1 VNIDREWLARL
12 PKTDLHV
19 HLDGSLRPQT
29 LLELS
34 GELGLDL
41 PAANEREVRALTQ
54 VQGEERSLSHYLRA
68 FMYTLP
74 VMQTPAALERIA
86 YELAADAA
94 AENVRLIE
102 VRYSPLLHR
111 ERGLHNR
118 EIIEAVA
125 RGLARAEAETGIITG
140 QILCGIRSM
149 TPERSLELA
158 QATLLYKDHGVVA
171 FDLAGEEKDYP
182 AKQHREAFFFIL
194 NHNLNSTLHAGEA
207 FGPESIAQ
215 ALHYCGTHR
224 IGHGTRLF
232 ENQELM
238 NYVNDHRIPLEMC
251 LTSNVHTGAVSSL
264 NDHPFRK
271 YLDLGLRVTLNTD
284 NRLISDTCV
293 TLEYERAVR
302 AFGLGVGDIHE
313 LILNGFK
320 SAFLPHRRKAEL
332 MRRVVEELE
341 GLGVPPHHAY
351 TNGRGDH
358 L

>member
-1 VNIDREWLARL
+1 MNIDREWLARL

>member
-1 VNIDREWLARL
+1 
-12 PKTDLHV
+12 
-19 HLDGSLRPQT
+19 
-29 LLELS
+29 
-34 GELGLDL
+34 
-41 PAANEREVRALTQ
+41 

-74 VMQTPAALERIA
+74 VMQTASALERIA
-86 YELAADAA
+86 YELAMDAA

-118 EIIEAVA
+118 EIIESVA
-125 RGLARAEAETGIITG
+125 RGLGQAEQETGIVTG

-158 QATLLYKDHGVVA
+158 QATLLYKDLGIVA

-182 AKQHREAFFFIL
+182 AKQHREAFYFIL

-224 IGHGTRLF
+224 IGHGVRLY
-232 ENQELM
+232 EDPDLM
-238 NYVNDHRIPLEMC
+238 DYVNDHRIPLEMC
-251 LTSNVHTGAVSSL
+251 LSSNVHTGAVAEL
-264 NDHPFRK
+264 HDHPFRK

-284 NRLISDTCV
+284 NRLISDTTV
-293 TLEYERAVR
+293 TQEFDRAVK
-302 AFGLGVGDIHE
+302 AFGLGVGDVHE

-320 SAFLPHRRKAEL
+320 SAFLPHARKAAL
-332 MRRVVEELE
+332 MRKVVEELE
-341 GLGVPPHHAY
+341 SLGVPPRHSY

>member
-1 VNIDREWLARL
+1 MSIDPGWLERL
-12 PKTDLHV
+12 PKSDLHV
-19 HLDGSLRPQT
+19 HLDGSLRPET
-29 LLELS
+29 LLELAEEA
-34 GELGLDL
+34 GVDL
-41 PAANEREVRALTQ
+41 PAKDVEGVRALTQ
-54 VQGEERSLSHYLRA
+54 VRGGERSLAHYLRA
-68 FMYTLP
+68 FSYTLP
-74 VMQTPAALERIA
+74 SLQTAAALERSA

-125 RGLARAEAETGIITG
+125 SGLKRAERESGIIAG

-158 QATLLYKDHGVVA
+158 QATLLYKDLGIVA
-171 FDLAGEEKDYP
+171 FDLAGEERDYP
-182 AKQHREAFFFIL
+182 AKRHREAFYFIL

-207 FGPESIAQ
+207 FGPESISQ
-215 ALHYCGTHR
+215 ALHYCGARR

-232 ENQELM
+232 EDESLM

-251 LTSNVHTGAVSSL
+251 LTSNLHTGAVTDIH
-264 NDHPFRK
+264 DHPFRK

-284 NRLISDTCV
+284 NRLISDTSM
-293 TLEYERAVR
+293 TREYQAAAE
-302 AFGLGVGDIHE
+302 AFDLDVGEIHE
-313 LILNGFK
+313 LVINGFK
-320 SAFLPHRRKAEL
+320 SAFLPHAEKVALMRTVVAEL
-332 MRRVVEELE
+332 ET
-341 GLGVPPHHAY
+341 LGAPTHHPM
-351 TNGRGDH
+351 TEGRGDH